1 MPQKVFKFDC
11 QASCKKPSKSVQ
23 STSQPRQQRKGH
35 ARGLKKLCALEI
47 HRDTSVCRRYRLN
60 LKFAD
65 RRHRR
70 SAEDPDLNTHNI
82 NMELMKKF
90 NWIPKMLDQVVNSN
104 KTESNRKMTKSM
116 NVIAREI
123 LGPVHTEKIVNHTQ
137 MKAMELRNRVFNE
150 FQDWSTIFD

>member
-35 ARGLKKLCALEI
+35 ARGLKKLCALEV

-137 MKAMELRNRVFNE
+137 IKAMELRNRVLNE
-150 FQDWSTIFD
+150 FQNLVYFF

>member
-1 MPQKVFKFDC
+1 
-11 QASCKKPSKSVQ
+11 
-23 STSQPRQQRKGH
+23 
-35 ARGLKKLCALEI
+35 
-47 HRDTSVCRRYRLN
+47 
-60 LKFAD
+60 
-65 RRHRR
+65 
-70 SAEDPDLNTHNI
+70 
-82 NMELMKKF
+82 MELMKKF